1 MRNVSNKICR
11 ETPNEPFFEN
21 GAVCEIIWKNTVVP
35 ESPQMT
41 IWRMRI
47 ACLITKATNT
57 HSEYVIL
64 AAFLQQQLLQKRA
77 SILRY
82 KYIAWLVIIFRFEY
96 RLCLFGFR
104 VTTYS
109 NFLSPYLLL
118 QLLFGE
124 NILVNICHPF
134 FNYT

>member
-1 MRNVSNKICR
+1 
-11 ETPNEPFFEN
+11 
-21 GAVCEIIWKNTVVP
+21 VP
-35 ESPQMT
+35 ERPQMT

-118 QLLFGE
+118 QLLFGD

-134 FNYT
+134 FNYTWSMEAKYRDPKTHN